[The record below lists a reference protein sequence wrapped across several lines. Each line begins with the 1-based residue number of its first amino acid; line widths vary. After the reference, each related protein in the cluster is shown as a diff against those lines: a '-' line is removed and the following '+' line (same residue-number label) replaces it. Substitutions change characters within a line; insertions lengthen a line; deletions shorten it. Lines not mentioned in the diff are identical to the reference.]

1 MNALLAAGPRRLMR
15 SMRMIVTGAVA
26 ALGAACAAEAPPLSV
41 AISLGTRQCAAGGQQ
56 PEDLAR
62 RLTESGVRV
71 LAQTC
76 GTDGRM
82 RPAMCG
88 AADGRLAIFEIPAA
102 QWTAAQALGYVRLDT
117 MPDAQRE
124 PCR

>member
-1 MNALLAAGPRRLMR
+1 MKALLDAAPRRL
-15 SMRMIVTGAVA
+15 MRMIVTGAVA
-26 ALGAACAAEAPPLSV
+26 ALGAACAAEPPPLSV

-62 RLTESGVRV
+62 RLRESGVQV

-76 GTDGRM
+76 GSDGRM

-102 QWTAAQALGYVRLDT
+102 QWAAAQALGYVRLDS